1 MANSHCNAEIDR
13 EHMPIEIYCTDCTEE
28 GQQPTEQERLNTGLV
43 PTEGQGAPARWIRKT
58 EESVQYMPIK
68 I

>member
-1 MANSHCNAEIDR
+1 MQRLTVGTC
-13 EHMPIEIYCTDCTEE
+13 PLKYTDCTEE

-43 PTEGQGAPARWIRKT
+43 PTEGQGAPVRWIRET
-58 EESVQYMPIK
+58 EQSVQYMPIK